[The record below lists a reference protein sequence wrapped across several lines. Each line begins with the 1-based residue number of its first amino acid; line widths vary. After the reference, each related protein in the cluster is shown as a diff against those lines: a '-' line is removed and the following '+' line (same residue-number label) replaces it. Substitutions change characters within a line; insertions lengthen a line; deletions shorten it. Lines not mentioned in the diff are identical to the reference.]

1 MRASKA
7 EETREAAVVP
17 APDSSL
23 LNDGNSKKRKASDE
37 DDSVRKRTK
46 AIDGVPDGFFNA
58 TQEVPEIRP
67 SLPSPTTEIQIPS
80 RPATPSKPVLEVP
93 KRANVD
99 EDEWAA
105 FEADIAATDV
115 QIVNEDATISAPAMT
130 AAEIVQKSLEETN
143 AQKKERVEAEIEG
156 DKEDAAR
163 KMEEELDEMESLE
176 QRVRKM
182 RERREELRQKESS
195 AGLNR
200 PQPPPFNPLTPD
212 DDDDDEEDEEDD
224 DWMGLR

>member
-1 MRASKA
+1 MRAAKA
-7 EETREAAVVP
+7 EENREAAAASTP
-17 APDSSL
+17 DAPS
-23 LNDGNSKKRKASDE
+23 LNDGSNKKRKASDD
-37 DDSVRKRTK
+37 DDSTRKRTK
-46 AIDGVPDGFFNA
+46 AVDGVPEGFFDA
-58 TQEVPEIRP
+58 TQEVAEARP

-80 RPATPSKPVLEVP
+80 RPATPSKPIKEIP
-93 KRANVD
+93 KRADVD

-105 FEADIAATDV
+105 FEADIAAADV
-115 QIVNEDATISAPAMT
+115 QVVHEDAIISAPAMT
-130 AAEIVQKSLEETN
+130 AAELVQKSLEETN

-182 RERREELRQKESS
+182 REQREELRKKESL

-200 PQPPPFNPLTPD
+200 PQAPIITAPILD
-212 DDDDDEEDEEDD
+212 EDDDDEDEDDD